1 MQNRRGYTCSP
12 SPRCPVGKEGRVELS
27 LPLRRSQA
35 NVEAEPQAAATHMT
49 QEKAEDT
56 LHWASSEKGGTAFSG
71 GGGQE
76 GCLEEGPWERALR
89 FLQELTRHLRGP
101 RGCSL
106 HF

>member
-71 GGGQE
+71 GTVR
-76 GCLEEGPWERALR
+76 RAAWR
-89 FLQELTRHLRGP
+89 RVPGSWPSGFCR
-101 RGCSL
+101 S
-106 HF
+106 